1 MTFGGT
7 IALSVL
13 IGAVTGFVAARVIA
27 LVDDHLI
34 ELTITVVLAYGS
46 YLLADGLDLS
56 GVIATV
62 TAAIV
67 FGNVGPA
74 RQACGWAAAM
84 GSTRSGSSSPTC

>member
-1 MTFGGT
+1 M
-7 IALSVL
+7 
-13 IGAVTGFVAARVIA
+13 AARVVA

-46 YLLADGLDLS
+46 YLLADWFHLS

-67 FGNVGPA
+67 LGNLGPA
-74 RQACGWAAAM
+74 RARPG
-84 GSTRSGSSSPTC
+84 RRPR